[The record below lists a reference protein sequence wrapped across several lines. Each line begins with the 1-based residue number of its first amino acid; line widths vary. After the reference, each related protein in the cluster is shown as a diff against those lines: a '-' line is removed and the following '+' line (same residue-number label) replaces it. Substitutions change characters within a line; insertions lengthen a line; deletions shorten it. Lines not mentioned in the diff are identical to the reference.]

1 MKDLIVKRN
10 VLNKG
15 IIDKIAVEK
24 KINEIFEFYKNKENT
39 NITNEKNEKGKA
51 DKNKVDHNEYDMNEM
66 TNTLEKAKEL
76 LPSDDKRIEELAH
89 LIEVRKEEIAKLAA
103 APKGKT
109 KKK

>member
-1 MKDLIVKRN
+1 
-10 VLNKG
+10 
-15 IIDKIAVEK
+15 
-24 KINEIFEFYKNKENT
+24 
-39 NITNEKNEKGKA
+39 
-51 DKNKVDHNEYDMNEM
+51 MNEM

>member
-1 MKDLIVKRN
+1 
-10 VLNKG
+10 
-15 IIDKIAVEK
+15 
-24 KINEIFEFYKNKENT
+24 
-39 NITNEKNEKGKA
+39 
-51 DKNKVDHNEYDMNEM
+51 MNEM

-103 APKGKT
+103 APKGKN